1 MTVAV
6 IGLGSMGRRR
16 IRLLRQIN
24 NNIQIIGIDLD
35 SKRQSDAEH
44 EYKVKAYTDFQSA
57 QNECPDISAAFVCT
71 APASHGKI
79 IRECLEAHLNV
90 FSELNLV
97 DDLYDENIELAGKN
111 NLVLFMSSTFLYRD
125 EIKYIRDKVEKNGS
139 RVNYCYH
146 VGQYLPDWHPWESY
160 KAFFVGNK
168 RTSGC
173 REIMAIEFPWL
184 INIFGNVKSI
194 MASADKISSLDVDY
208 FDTYHIIVEH
218 ESGIRGSLSID
229 VVSRKPVRNLEV
241 FGENIYLSWDGS
253 PTGLSEYDTVRK
265 ENVNIQLYKDIDHQK
280 GYSAFVVE
288 NAYKNEIAAFF
299 KQIEENVKPAYTFSD
314 DKVTLSLIDSIEHQV
329 CKYEV

>member
-1 MTVAV
+1 M
-6 IGLGSMGRRR
+6 
-16 IRLLRQIN
+16 
-24 NNIQIIGIDLD
+24 
-35 SKRQSDAEH
+35 
-44 EYKVKAYTDFQSA
+44 
-57 QNECPDISAAFVCT
+57 
-71 APASHGKI
+71 
-79 IRECLEAHLNV
+79 
-90 FSELNLV
+90 

-125 EIKYIRDKVEKNGS
+125 EIKYIQDKVEKNGS
-139 RVNYCYH
+139 KIRVNYCYH

-229 VVSRKPVRNLEV
+229 VVSRKPVKILKFWRE
-241 FGENIYLSWDGS
+241 YLFIVGWIANR
-253 PTGLSEYDTVRK
+253 LSEYGTVEKRM
-265 ENVNIQLYKDIDHQK
+265 
-280 GYSAFVVE
+280 
-288 NAYKNEIAAFF
+288 
-299 KQIEENVKPAYTFSD
+299 
-314 DKVTLSLIDSIEHQV
+314 
-329 CKYEV
+329 